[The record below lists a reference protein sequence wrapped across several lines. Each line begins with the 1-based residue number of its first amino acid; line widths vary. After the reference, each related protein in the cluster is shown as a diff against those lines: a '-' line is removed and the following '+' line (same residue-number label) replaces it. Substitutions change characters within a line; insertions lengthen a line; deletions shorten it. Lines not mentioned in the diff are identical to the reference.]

1 MQQDRQDVTYP
12 GGVTRLYVEAP
23 LAQGATLVLDE
34 GQSHYLAHVLRAK
47 PGQRVRLFNGTD
59 GEWSALIEAVAR
71 RGVTL
76 AVEGATRPQA
86 GVPDLWLLLA
96 PVKKT
101 PLDYIVQKATE
112 LGVARIQPVITR
124 RTIVERVNTD
134 RMKANAI
141 EAAEQSGR
149 LGVPAIAE
157 PQPLERVLAG
167 WDASRPIV
175 FCDEA
180 GDARPLTDAVRDREA
195 SGWAL
200 LTGPEGG
207 FDPAERAHL
216 RSLSCVIPV
225 TLGPRIMRAD
235 TAALAAIAV
244 WQSVRGDW
252 RNGN

>member
-12 GGVTRLYVEAP
+12 GGVARLFVGAP
-23 LAQGATLVLDE
+23 LAPAARLALDE
-34 GQSHYLAHVLRAK
+34 GQSHYLAHVLRARA
-47 PGQRVRLFNGTD
+47 GQRVRLFNGTD
-59 GEWSALIEAVAR
+59 GEWSARIADVGK

-76 AVEGATRPQA
+76 EVEGCTRPQA

-149 LGVPAIAE
+149 LTVPHVDE
-157 PQPLERVLAG
+157 PLALDRALAG
-167 WDASRPIV
+167 WDTARPLV

-180 GDARPLTDAVRDREA
+180 GDAKPLAAALRDRPEA
-195 SGWAL
+195 AAAL

-207 FDPAERAHL
+207 FDPAERAYL
-216 RSLSCVIPV
+216 RSLSCVTPV

-244 WQSVRGDW
+244 WQAICGDW
-252 RNGN
+252 R

>member
-1 MQQDRQDVTYP
+1 MRAHTDDLTYP
-12 GGVTRLYVEAP
+12 GGLTRLHVAAP
-23 LAQGATLVLDE
+23 LAAGGDLALDE
-34 GQSHYLAHVLRAK
+34 APSHYLAHVLRAK
-47 PGQRVRLFNGTD
+47 PGQRVRLFNGRD
-59 GEWSALIEAVAR
+59 GEWSATIAAVGKK
-71 RGVTL
+71 GVTL
-76 AVEGATRPQA
+76 HVEGCTRPQA

-101 PLDYIVQKATE
+101 PLDYVVQKATE

-134 RMKANAI
+134 RMKANAV

-149 LGVPAIAE
+149 LTVPAIAE
-157 PQPLERVLAG
+157 PASLERVLAD
-167 WDASRPIV
+167 WDASRRLV

-180 GDARPLTDAVRDREA
+180 GDAQPIAQALVGHAA
-195 SGWAL
+195 ACWAL
-200 LTGPEGG
+200 VTGPEGG
-207 FDPAERAHL
+207 FAPEERAHL

-244 WQSVRGDW
+244 WQALKGDW
-252 RNGN
+252 LPAN

>member
-1 MQQDRQDVTYP
+1 MRERNDDLTYP
-12 GGVTRLYVEAP
+12 GGVARLFVDAP
-23 LAQGATLVLDE
+23 LAQGARLALDE

-47 PGQRVRLFNGTD
+47 PGQRVRLFNGVD
-59 GEWSALIEAVAR
+59 GEWSALIRDVAK
-71 RGVTL
+71 RGMTL
-76 AVEGATRPQA
+76 EVEGCTRAQA

-134 RMKANAI
+134 RMKANAT

-149 LGVPAIAE
+149 LTVPAIAE
-157 PQPLERVLAG
+157 PQPLERVLAD
-167 WDASRPIV
+167 WDASRRLV

-180 GDARPLTDAVRDREA
+180 GDAQPIARALAGHAAA
-195 SGWAL
+195 SWAL
-200 LTGPEGG
+200 VTGPEGG
-207 FDPAERAHL
+207 FAPEERALL

-244 WQSVRGDW
+244 WQALKGDW
-252 RNGN
+252 HEGN

>member
-12 GGVTRLYVEAP
+12 GGVARLFVDAP
-23 LAQGATLVLDE
+23 LAQGAPLVLDE

-47 PGQRVRLFNGTD
+47 AGQRVRLFNGAD
-59 GEWSALIEAVAR
+59 GEWSATIASLAKK
-71 RGVTL
+71 GVTL
-76 AVEGATRPQA
+76 EVEGPTRPQA

-175 FCDEA
+175 LCDEA

-195 SGWAL
+195 AGWAL

-207 FDPAERAHL
+207 FDPAERAHR
-216 RSLSCVIPV
+216 RSLPCVIPV

-252 RNGN
+252 R

>member
-1 MQQDRQDVTYP
+1 MRERNDDLTYP
-12 GGVTRLYVEAP
+12 GGVARLFIGAP
-23 LAQGATLVLDE
+23 LGQGARLALDE

-59 GEWSALIEAVAR
+59 GEWSALIRDVAK
-71 RGVTL
+71 RGMTL
-76 AVEGATRPQA
+76 EVEGCTRAQA

-112 LGVARIQPVITR
+112 LGVARIQPVMTR
-124 RTIVERVNTD
+124 RTIVERINTD
-134 RMKANAI
+134 RMNANAI

-149 LGVPAIAE
+149 LTVPEIQL
-157 PQPLERVLAG
+157 PQPLERALAG
-167 WDASRPIV
+167 WDATRPLV

-180 GDARPLTDAVRDREA
+180 GEARPVAEVIENHQA
-195 SGWAL
+195 SRWAL

-207 FDPAERAHL
+207 FAPDERAYL
-216 RSLSCVIPV
+216 RSLPYVIPV

-244 WQSVRGDW
+244 WQALRGDW
-252 RNGN
+252 SQGN

>member
-23 LAQGATLVLDE
+23 LALGATLVLDE

-59 GEWSALIEAVAR
+59 GEWSALIVAVAK

-76 AVEGATRPQA
+76 GVEGPTRPQD

-134 RMKANAI
+134 RMKANAV

-157 PQPLERVLAG
+157 PAPLERVLSG
-167 WDASRPIV
+167 WDTGRTIV

-180 GDARPLTDAVRDREA
+180 GDARPLVEAVRDREA
-195 SGWAL
+195 ASWAL

-216 RSLSCVIPV
+216 RSLPCVIPV

-252 RNGN
+252 R

>member
-23 LAQGATLVLDE
+23 LALGATLVLDE

-47 PGQRVRLFNGTD
+47 PGQRVRLFNGTN
-59 GEWSALIEAVAR
+59 GEWSALIVAVAK

-76 AVEGATRPQA
+76 GVEGPTRPQD

-134 RMKANAI
+134 RMKANAV

-149 LGVPAIAE
+149 LGVPTIAE
-157 PQPLERVLAG
+157 PAPLERVLSG
-167 WDASRPIV
+167 WDTGRTIV

-180 GDARPLTDAVRDREA
+180 GDARPLVEAVRDREA
-195 SGWAL
+195 ASWAL

-216 RSLSCVIPV
+216 RSLPCVIPV

-252 RNGN
+252 R